1 MSRAN
6 QLEQQIAQLSK
17 ELKYEYSKNAAKAP
31 MQEAYTES
39 DTPMQPGGQLGYA
52 GQANIARDPIDDVF
66 TFHDN
71 PDAAPHY
78 IEIREAAKT
87 FARVIDRHAPWS
99 EDKRS
104 ALGCVRAAVMWANA
118 AVALNGRGL

>member
-1 MSRAN
+1 MDRIRELK
-6 QLEQQIAQLSK
+6 QRIAQLNM
-17 ELKYEYSKNAAKAP
+17 ELKQEYDNNAKQAFTNEAP
-31 MQEAYTES
+31 
-39 DTPMQPGGQLGYA
+39 DIRGGMTAQLS
-52 GQANIARDPIDDVF
+52 QRDPIDDVF

-71 PDAAPHY
+71 PDGASHY

-99 EDKRS
+99 EDKRA
-104 ALGCVRAAVMWANA
+104 ALGYVRAAVMWANA

>member
-1 MSRAN
+1 MNRIR
-6 QLEQQIAQLSK
+6 QLEQQIAQLNT
-17 ELKYEYSKNAAKAP
+17 ELKWEYDNNAKGQTIPLREQAF
-31 MQEAYTES
+31 TNES
-39 DTPMQPGGQLGYA
+39 PGTVGGMAGQLS
-52 GQANIARDPIDDVF
+52 QRDPIDDVF